1 MKKTFEDEISLGMEQ
16 EMQKQA
22 SAKRPSLVKAAE
34 CLHSALEILEGTG
47 LQKSAEKVLNLLEKI
62 AEEHYAPPA
71 PAQSLPLHQLMAAGL
86 TQRDLREFS
95 KGSLY
100 ATAKINLVLRSLGMS
115 DFDMGGVIGS
125 DKVMSEE
132 EAQKIIN
139 PNETIELGNKVS
151 DNHTSGLTNKK
162 QVENLKHHGH
172 QLNLADDDLLD
183 ADIGDDM
190 LEVFD
195 KKIPF
200 EDFEDE

>member
-1 MKKTFEDEISLGMEQ
+1 MKINETYEIAFGMQQ

-22 SAKRPSLVKAAE
+22 AAKRPSLVQAAE

-47 LQKSAEKVLNLLEKI
+47 LQKSADKVLNLLEKI
-62 AEEHYAPPA
+62 AEEHYAPDAEP
-71 PAQSLPLHQLMAAGL
+71 QSLPLHQLMAAGL

-100 ATAKINLVLRSLGMS
+100 ATAKVNLVLRGMGMS
-115 DFDMGGVIGS
+115 SYEMGGVIGT

-132 EAQKIIN
+132 EAQQIIN
-139 PNETIELGNKVS
+139 PNETIELLSSAKKKVRNINKQADES
-151 DNHTSGLTNKK
+151 PIF
-162 QVENLKHHGH
+162 NLD
-172 QLNLADDDLLD
+172 ADDDLLD

-190 LEVFD
+190 LEVID
-195 KKIPF
+195 KRIPF

>member
-1 MKKTFEDEISLGMEQ
+1 MKININEIASGMQQ

-22 SAKRPSLVKAAE
+22 AAKKPSLVKAAE
-34 CLHSALEILEGTG
+34 CLHSALEILEATG
-47 LQKSAEKVLNLLEKI
+47 MQKSADKVLNLLEKI
-62 AEEHYAPPA
+62 AQEHSAPLAPPK
-71 PAQSLPLHQLMAAGL
+71 SLPLPQLMAAGL

-100 ATAKINLVLRSLGMS
+100 STAKINLVLRSLGMS
-115 DFDMGGVIGS
+115 DYDMSGVIGA

-139 PNETIELGNKVS
+139 PNETIELGSIAKKKFRNLNKQADESFVF
-151 DNHTSGLTNKK
+151 D
-162 QVENLKHHGH
+162 VA
-172 QLNLADDDLLD
+172 ADDDLLD
-183 ADIGDDM
+183 ADIGDDL